1 MSSASVMTAT
11 TERSETMARTA
22 PAELST
28 RCVTQV
34 RLLGVSAAYNP
45 SGEEGVASRSTSDDQ
60 ALLEL
65 VQRLLIYPYPDGP
78 TSVDL
83 LASRLPED
91 RSVELPVPDG
101 AQVIGSAVYRRGREI
116 VRVDSVVRVAGSTD
130 EVTIAYEAVLRRGGW
145 ELFEPFREHHGGFVS
160 SNFGLPRRFRRK
172 RDDPV
177 LLVDVVDD
185 GAGNSELRLA
195 LNWSMPRSGPP
206 RRHHL
211 EAMDRVPSLV
221 PPPGVHVDGS
231 GSGGGDTN
239 WSSSATARTV
249 MPASELEAYFAGQ
262 LAHAD
267 WTRFAGDAHDVA
279 AWSAWNLPGGG
290 HWSAL
295 LLIIAFDHEE
305 RSLSIHMQ
313 RPHRHDPRAWAML
326 ARAPWRRVH
335 F

>member
-1 MSSASVMTAT
+1 VAAGSTAD
-11 TERSETMARTA
+11 E
-22 PAELST
+22 
-28 RCVTQV
+28 
-34 RLLGVSAAYNP
+34 
-45 SGEEGVASRSTSDDQ
+45 Q
-60 ALLEL
+60 ALVEL

-83 LASRLPED
+83 LPGRLPDD
-91 RSVELPVPDG
+91 RSVELSVPVG
-101 AQVIGSAVYRRGREI
+101 AHVIGSAVYRRGRDI
-116 VRVDSVVRVAGSTD
+116 ARVDTVVRVAGSTD

-145 ELFEPFREHHGGFVS
+145 ELFEPFRGHDGGFVS
-160 SNFGLPRRFRRK
+160 SDFALPRRFRRK

-177 LLVDVVDD
+177 LLVDVLDN
-185 GAGNSELRLA
+185 GAGKSELRLA
-195 LNWSMPRSGPP
+195 LDWSMPRSAPP

-211 EAMDRVPSLV
+211 EAMDRLPSLV
-221 PPPGVHVDGS
+221 PPPGVHVDG
-231 GSGGGDTN
+231 GGGGGGDSN

-267 WTRFAGDAHDVA
+267 WTRFAGDAHEVA

-295 LLIIAFDHEE
+295 LLVIAFDREE
-305 RSLSIHMQ
+305 RSLSLHMQ
-313 RPHRHDPRAWAML
+313 RPHRHEPQARAML
-326 ARAPWRRVH
+326 TRAPWRRLH